1 MLTWGV
7 CSHIPRCQASGR
19 KPSLKA
25 YLWTVNFVYAHSLA
39 SLLLDM
45 VPSHVHFGRRRRL
58 VPVSQLVLLEWRL
71 ICVCYSAPKKTSWGF
86 VFTTLPTWTTVSLCS
101 WCKGGNMLEYVG
113 RGCCFE
119 VSNRF
124 RKFASSQNSNLLL
137 TSESCM
143 AGATVPPEVL
153 QDVSGCK
160 LLASA
165 FGFGLVQYDLVGCP
179 SLSYI
184 H

>member
-25 YLWTVNFVYAHSLA
+25 LWTVNFVYAHSLA

-124 RKFASSQNSNLLL
+124 RKFASSQNLQFAPNIRKLHGRSNC
-137 TSESCM
+137 TTRS
-143 AGATVPPEVL
+143 T
-153 QDVSGCK
+153 SGCFWVQT
-160 LLASA
+160 
-165 FGFGLVQYDLVGCP
+165 FGFCLWFWFGAVRFGWMP
-179 SLSYI
+179 IFFI